1 MSAFSFLKYVRGYV
15 YVHLT
20 GYGAERFLNLCS
32 NHDILIWNLKPVAD
46 GYEFCISTDGFR
58 QLKPLLKKT
67 KTKVRIRKKQG
78 LPFLLF
84 RYRKHKIF
92 AAGILFFLFLL
103 LYASGF
109 IWNIEITGNSYLS
122 DDTLLTFL
130 QKEHAGF
137 GSRIRALDCEQLEEK
152 LRTEFP
158 DVIWTSVR
166 IYGTK
171 MNVEIQENLLSDE
184 ADEVP
189 SAEISDIIA
198 KKDGEIVS
206 IITRTGTPLVTEH
219 ATVKK
224 GDILV
229 LGSVAVTNDDGEVVR
244 YLYPGADADITAQ
257 TTYTYIDE
265 LSVTLEKREKTG
277 KRKTNPGL
285 RILGYTFCNPFFENP
300 YEYYSRTEEQF
311 QLHFTD
317 NFYLPVFLVR
327 EHYEEYTVSRVTRS
341 MEEAKRLAGV
351 RFAQYLLNLE
361 EKGIQ
366 ITEKD
371 VMIEKLNQKYVVKGT
386 VTVYESIVS
395 YEPAQIFEI
404 TSEERPIENES
415 D

>member
-1 MSAFSFLKYVRGYV
+1 M

-158 DVIWTSVR
+158 EVIWTSVR

-198 KKDGEIVS
+198 QKDGEIVS

-244 YLYPGADADITAQ
+244 YLYPGCGCGHYRTDDVHLYRR
-257 TTYTYIDE
+257 TTCH
-265 LSVTLEKREKTG
+265 
-277 KRKTNPGL
+277 P
-285 RILGYTFCNPFFENP
+285 
-300 YEYYSRTEEQF
+300 
-311 QLHFTD
+311 
-317 NFYLPVFLVR
+317 
-327 EHYEEYTVSRVTRS
+327 
-341 MEEAKRLAGV
+341 
-351 RFAQYLLNLE
+351 
-361 EKGIQ
+361 
-366 ITEKD
+366 
-371 VMIEKLNQKYVVKGT
+371 
-386 VTVYESIVS
+386 
-395 YEPAQIFEI
+395 
-404 TSEERPIENES
+404 
-415 D
+415 

>member
-1 MSAFSFLKYVRGYV
+1 MSAFSVLKFVRGYV

-20 GYGAERFLNLCS
+20 GYAAERFLNLCS
-32 NHDILIWNLKPVAD
+32 NHNILIWNLKPVAD

-67 KTKVRIRKKQG
+67 KTKVRIRRKRG

-92 AAGILFFLFLL
+92 AAGLLIFLILLF
-103 LYASGF
+103 YASGF

-122 DDTLLTFL
+122 DDTLLAFL
-130 QKEHAGF
+130 QEEHAGF

-152 LRTEFP
+152 LRTGFP

-171 MNVEIQENLLSDE
+171 MTVEIQENLLTDE
-184 ADEVP
+184 ADDAAPEEV
-189 SAEISDIIA
+189 SDITA

-219 ATVKK
+219 VTVKK

-257 TTYTYIDE
+257 TSYLYVDE
-265 LSVTLEKREKTG
+265 LPVTFEKREKTG
-277 KRKTNPGL
+277 NRKSNTGL
-285 RILGYTFCNPFFENP
+285 RILGYTIRNPLFKNP
-300 YEYYSRTEEQF
+300 YEHYSCTEELL

-317 NFYLPVFLVR
+317 NFYLPIFLVR
-327 EHYEEYTVSRVTRS
+327 DHYEEYTVSRVTRS
-341 MEEAKRLAGV
+341 MEEAKTLAGA
-351 RFAQYLLNLE
+351 RFAQYLSNLE

-366 ITEKD
+366 IIEKD
-371 VMIEKLNQKYVVKGT
+371 VMIEKLNQKFVVKGT

-395 YEPAQIFEI
+395 YEPAQIFEK